1 MDKRER
7 AELINRPNYWGII
20 GRRDAMHILS
30 NVADRKGT
38 SNAGWFVWECTKSNP
53 ATAFLDVNSYCV
65 AVTQLYSVRKNKFYV
80 RKTHSGL
87 SPALGVYET
96 FKYDV
101 DAYTL
106 YIVRSPRDGR
116 YYEFGDK
123 KALHLCRIPY
133 DKEYRQMFSSSTL
146 SKAIE
151 RARLRFHSFARMLV
165 HQCPPLAASICPA
178 VSRFVSYNQRTK
190 SCVNRVWSLQSLCLF
205 FVKNYLK
212 VYRSSSYR
220 GPHLPKKIETLIRQ
234 MRAVIETNEVWR
246 TAGTSVNDL
255 MVLGIE

>member
-1 MDKRER
+1 MDPHER
-7 AELINRPNYWGII
+7 AELINRTNYWGII
-20 GRRDAMHILS
+20 GRKDAMHILS
-30 NVADRKGT
+30 NVANWNGT
-38 SNAGWFVWECTKSNP
+38 PNAGWFIWECVHGRNGTTP
-53 ATAFLDVNSYCV
+53 PDDDSYSI
-65 AVTQLYSVRKNKFYV
+65 AVTQLYSVRKNQFYV
-80 RKTHSGL
+80 RKALSYYGL

-123 KALHLCRIPY
+123 KALQNPCRIPY

-146 SKAIE
+146 NKAIE

-165 HQCPPLAASICPA
+165 HQCPPLATSTCPA
-178 VSRFVSYNQRTK
+178 ISRFISLNQRNK
-190 SCVNRVWSLQSLCLF
+190 SRVNRVWSLQSLCLF

-212 VYRSSSYR
+212 VFRSSYR
-220 GPHLPKKIETLIRQ
+220 GPHVPKKIETLISQ
-234 MRAVIETNEVWR
+234 MRAVTETNDLWR
-246 TAGTSVNDL
+246 NRADSL